1 MARSNTP
8 SSYKCSSCG
17 IVGHN
22 VRACPSRPAE
32 ELSATARL
40 RLERA
45 ERKTARLAVKAE
57 KEAAKAE
64 KAAARAAAKVERDA
78 AKAAAKAAKAAAKAP
93 YVAVVEP
100 VIVIKPFL
108 AEPVVDEVVSE
119 PTAGDLAYADRVK
132 AGVDALIAEIE
143 EDERARDAADLEAAI
158 AATTP
163 AAADEVDTSE
173 ALAAD
178 PDLAAL
184 LASIGVDAA

>member
-17 IVGHN
+17 VVGHN
-22 VRACPSRPAE
+22 VRACTARPVE

-45 ERKTARLAVKAE
+45 ARKVARLEVKAA
-57 KEAAKAE
+57 KEAEKAA
-64 KAAARAAAKVERDA
+64 KAAARAAAKAERDA

-108 AEPVVDEVVSE
+108 EDDIRTIVALGHALLAENEREEAAEPVVDEVVVAE
-119 PTAGDLAYADRVK
+119 PTVVVAEPTV
-132 AGVDALIAEIE
+132 VVEDA
-143 EDERARDAADLEAAI
+143 
-158 AATTP
+158 
-163 AAADEVDTSE
+163 
-173 ALAAD
+173 
-178 PDLAAL
+178 DLAAL
-184 LASIGVDAA
+184 LAAIGHDAA

>member
-22 VRACPSRPAE
+22 VRACTARPVE

-45 ERKTARLAVKAE
+45 ARKVARLEVKAA
-57 KEAAKAE
+57 KEAEKAE
-64 KAAARAAAKVERDA
+64 KAAARAAAKAERDA
-78 AKAAAKAAKAAAKAP
+78 AKAAAKAAKVAAKAP

-108 AEPVVDEVVSE
+108 EDNFVPAVV
-119 PTAGDLAYADRVK
+119 AH
-132 AGVDALIAEIE
+132 VDALIAEIE
-143 EDERARDAADLEAAI
+143 HEEA
-158 AATTP
+158 TQP
-163 AAADEVDTSE
+163 VVDEVIVAEPTVVVEDAE
-173 ALAAD
+173 
-178 PDLAAL
+178 LAAL
-184 LASIGVDAA
+184 LAAIGHDAA

>member
-8 SSYKCSSCG
+8 SSYKCSTCG
-17 IVGHN
+17 VIGHN

-45 ERKTARLAVKAE
+45 ERKVARLAVKAE
-57 KEAAKAE
+57 KDAAKAE

-100 VIVIKPFL
+100 VIVIKPFI
-108 AEPVVDEVVSE
+108 VDEVVSE
-119 PTAGDLAYADRVK
+119 PVAIVSAEVAD
-132 AGVDALIAEIE
+132 AFGI
-143 EDERARDAADLEAAI
+143 ADLPNVVVLEEEP
-158 AATTP
+158 TTDIP
-163 AAADEVDTSE
+163 VAADEVDTSE

-184 LASIGVDAA
+184 LASIGVNAA

>member
-8 SSYKCSSCG
+8 SSYKCSTCG
-17 IVGHN
+17 VIGHN

-45 ERKTARLAVKAE
+45 GRKTARLAVKAE
-57 KEAAKAE
+57 KDAAKAE
-64 KAAARAAAKVERDA
+64 KVAARVAAKVERDA
-78 AKAAAKAAKAAAKAP
+78 AKAAAKAAKAAAKVP

-100 VIVIKPFL
+100 VIVIKPFI
-108 AEPVVDEVVSE
+108 VDEVESE
-119 PTAGDLAYADRVK
+119 PVAIVSAEVAD
-132 AGVDALIAEIE
+132 AFGI
-143 EDERARDAADLEAAI
+143 ADLPNVVVLEEEP
-158 AATTP
+158 TTDIP
-163 AAADEVDTSE
+163 VAADEVDTSE

-184 LASIGVDAA
+184 LASIGIHAA

>member
-17 IVGHN
+17 VVGHN
-22 VRACPSRPAE
+22 VRACTARPVE

-45 ERKTARLAVKAE
+45 ARKVARLEVKAA
-57 KEAAKAE
+57 KEAEKVAKAE
-64 KAAARAAAKVERDA
+64 ARAAAKAERDA

-108 AEPVVDEVVSE
+108 EDNFVPDVV
-119 PTAGDLAYADRVK
+119 AH
-132 AGVDALIAEIE
+132 VDALIAEIE
-143 EDERARDAADLEAAI
+143 QDERERDAADLEAAI
-158 AATTP
+158 AATAP
-163 AAADEVDTSE
+163 VADEVIVAEPTVTVD
-173 ALAAD
+173 D

-184 LASIGVDAA
+184 LAAIGHDAA

>member
-8 SSYKCSSCG
+8 SSYKCSTCG
-17 IVGHN
+17 VIGHN

-45 ERKTARLAVKAE
+45 ERKVARLAVKAE

-78 AKAAAKAAKAAAKAP
+78 AKAAAKAAKAAAKAGTVLV
-93 YVAVVEP
+93 VAP
-100 VIVIKPFL
+100 V
-108 AEPVVDEVVSE
+108 VVDEVVSE
-119 PTAGDLAYADRVK
+119 PTAGDLEYADSVK
-132 AGVDALIAEIE
+132 AGWDALIAEVE
-143 EDERARDAADLEAAI
+143 QSEVETVVAD
-158 AATTP
+158 
-163 AAADEVDTSE
+163 AADEVDTSD

-184 LASIGVDAA
+184 LASIGADAA

>member
-8 SSYKCSSCG
+8 SSYKCSTCG
-17 IVGHN
+17 VIGHN

-57 KEAAKAE
+57 KDAAKAE

-93 YVAVVEP
+93 YVATVEP
-100 VIVIKPFL
+100 VIVIKPFIE
-108 AEPVVDEVVSE
+108 EPVVDEVVSE
-119 PTAGDLAYADRVK
+119 PVAPVVEY
-132 AGVDALIAEIE
+132 VDALLREIE

-158 AATTP
+158 AATMP

-184 LASIGVDAA
+184 LASIGVNAA

>member
-8 SSYKCSSCG
+8 STYKCSTCG
-17 IVGHN
+17 VIGHN

-32 ELSATARL
+32 ELSVTARL

-45 ERKTARLAVKAE
+45 ERKTARLSVKAE

-64 KAAARAAAKVERDA
+64 KAVARAAAKVERDD
-78 AKAAAKAAKAAAKAP
+78 AKAAAKAAKVAAKAP

-108 AEPVVDEVVSE
+108 VDEIVSE
-119 PTAGDLAYADRVK
+119 PVAIVAAEVADAFDIADLPSVIVIEDEPTI
-132 AGVDALIAEIE
+132 DALVVE
-143 EDERARDAADLEAAI
+143 
-158 AATTP
+158 
-163 AAADEVDTSE
+163 EVDTSD

-184 LASIGVDAA
+184 LASIGINNAA

>member
-64 KAAARAAAKVERDA
+64 KAAARAAAKAERDA

-93 YVAVVEP
+93 YVATVEP
-100 VIVIKPFL
+100 VIVIKPFI

-119 PTAGDLAYADRVK
+119 PTAGDLAYADSVK
-132 AGVDALIAEIE
+132 AGWDALIAEVE
-143 EDERARDAADLEAAI
+143 QTD
-158 AATTP
+158 
-163 AAADEVDTSE
+163 AADEVDTSE

>member
-8 SSYKCSSCG
+8 PSYKCSSCG
-17 IVGHN
+17 VVGHN

-45 ERKTARLAVKAE
+45 ERKTARLAVKAA

-64 KAAARAAAKVERDA
+64 KAAARAAAKAERDA
-78 AKAAAKAAKAAAKAP
+78 AKAAAKAAKAAAKAGTA
-93 YVAVVEP
+93 AVVAP
-100 VIVIKPFL
+100 V
-108 AEPVVDEVVSE
+108 VVDEVVSE
-119 PTAGDLAYADRVK
+119 PVAPVVEY
-132 AGVDALIAEIE
+132 VDALLREIE

-163 AAADEVDTSE
+163 ATADEVDTSA

>member
-8 SSYKCSSCG
+8 SSYKCSTCG
-17 IVGHN
+17 VIGHN

-57 KEAAKAE
+57 KDAAKAE
-64 KAAARAAAKVERDA
+64 KAAARAAAKAERDA

-100 VIVIKPFL
+100 VIVIKPFI

-119 PTAGDLAYADRVK
+119 PVAIVSAEVAD
-132 AGVDALIAEIE
+132 AFGI
-143 EDERARDAADLEAAI
+143 ADLPNVVVLEEEP
-158 AATTP
+158 TTDIP
-163 AAADEVDTSE
+163 VAADEVDTSE

-184 LASIGVDAA
+184 LASIGVNAA

>member
-8 SSYKCSSCG
+8 SSYKCSTCG
-17 IVGHN
+17 VIGHN

-57 KEAAKAE
+57 KDAAKAE

-119 PTAGDLAYADRVK
+119 PVAIVSAEVAD
-132 AGVDALIAEIE
+132 AFGI
-143 EDERARDAADLEAAI
+143 ADLPNVVVLEEEP
-158 AATTP
+158 TTDIP
-163 AAADEVDTSE
+163 VAADEVDTSE

-184 LASIGVDAA
+184 LASIGVNAA

>member
-22 VRACPSRPAE
+22 VRACTARPVE

-45 ERKTARLAVKAE
+45 ARKVARLEVKAAKDAE
-57 KEAAKAE
+57 KAE

-78 AKAAAKAAKAAAKAP
+78 AKAAAKAAKVAAKAP

-108 AEPVVDEVVSE
+108 EDNFVPAVVAHVDALIAEIEHEEAAEPVVDEVVVAE
-119 PTAGDLAYADRVK
+119 PTV
-132 AGVDALIAEIE
+132 VVEDA
-143 EDERARDAADLEAAI
+143 
-158 AATTP
+158 
-163 AAADEVDTSE
+163 
-173 ALAAD
+173 
-178 PDLAAL
+178 DLAAL
-184 LASIGVDAA
+184 LAAIGHNAA

>member
-1 MARSNTP
+1 
-8 SSYKCSSCG
+8 
-17 IVGHN
+17 
-22 VRACPSRPAE
+22 
-32 ELSATARL
+32 LSATARL

-45 ERKTARLAVKAE
+45 ERKVARLAVKAE
-57 KEAAKAE
+57 KDAAKAE
-64 KAAARAAAKVERDA
+64 KTAARAAAKVERDA

-108 AEPVVDEVVSE
+108 AEPVVDEVESE
-119 PTAGDLAYADRVK
+119 PTAGDLAYADSVK
-132 AGVDALIAEIE
+132 AGWDALIAEVE
-143 EDERARDAADLEAAI
+143 QTD
-158 AATTP
+158 
-163 AAADEVDTSE
+163 AADEVDTSE

>member
-64 KAAARAAAKVERDA
+64 KAAA
-78 AKAAAKAAKAAAKAP
+78 KAP
-93 YVAVVEP
+93 YVAVAEP

-119 PTAGDLAYADRVK
+119 TV
-132 AGVDALIAEIE
+132 VEVS
-143 EDERARDAADLEAAI
+143 
-158 AATTP
+158 
-163 AAADEVDTSE
+163 AADEVDTSA

>member
-22 VRACPSRPAE
+22 VRACTARPVE

-45 ERKTARLAVKAE
+45 ARKVARLEVKAAKDTE
-57 KEAAKAE
+57 KAE
-64 KAAARAAAKVERDA
+64 KAAARAAAKAERDA
-78 AKAAAKAAKAAAKAP
+78 AKAAAKAAKVAAKAP

-108 AEPVVDEVVSE
+108 EDDIRTLVALGHALIAEIEHEEAAEPVVDEVVVAE
-119 PTAGDLAYADRVK
+119 PTV
-132 AGVDALIAEIE
+132 VVEDAE
-143 EDERARDAADLEAAI
+143 
-158 AATTP
+158 
-163 AAADEVDTSE
+163 
-173 ALAAD
+173 
-178 PDLAAL
+178 LAAL
-184 LASIGVDAA
+184 LASIGHNAA

>member
-8 SSYKCSSCG
+8 STYKCSTCG
-17 IVGHN
+17 VIGHN

-32 ELSATARL
+32 ELSVTARL

-45 ERKTARLAVKAE
+45 ERKTARLSVKAE

-64 KAAARAAAKVERDA
+64 KVAARVAAKVERDA
-78 AKAAAKAAKAAAKAP
+78 AKAAVKAAKAAAKAP

-100 VIVIKPFL
+100 VFVIKPFL
-108 AEPVVDEVVSE
+108 VDEVVSE
-119 PTAGDLAYADRVK
+119 PVAIVSAEVADAFDIADLPNV
-132 AGVDALIAEIE
+132 VVI
-143 EDERARDAADLEAAI
+143 EDEPTVD
-158 AATTP
+158 
-163 AAADEVDTSE
+163 ADEVDTSD

-184 LASIGVDAA
+184 LASIGINAA

>member
-64 KAAARAAAKVERDA
+64 KAAARAAAKAERDA
-78 AKAAAKAAKAAAKAP
+78 AKAAAKAAKAAAKVP
-93 YVAVVEP
+93 YVAVAEP
-100 VIVIKPFL
+100 VIVIKPFI
-108 AEPVVDEVVSE
+108 AEPVVDEIADTIEVLGGLAAIREQIAIVESHTYADAPAVVDEVVSE
-119 PTAGDLAYADRVK
+119 TVVK
-132 AGVDALIAEIE
+132 VS
-143 EDERARDAADLEAAI
+143 
-158 AATTP
+158 
-163 AAADEVDTSE
+163 AADEVDTSE